1 MAIESEKILGYL
13 GYDPKEIDSE
23 EKFKEKFDPD
33 FIKRSEAIKDDKI
46 YSAVVGKINGSLTSA
61 IKQVA
66 KSSGIEF
73 EAGELKSNMPEEVM
87 NIAFGKV
94 QNKMK
99 ELEAKAGAGNDEKVK
114 LWEEKYNKLESKAND
129 YKKSLE
135 ATANELTT
143 FKTNYETEK
152 KQFKIESELERELAG
167 FKWKAGA
174 SDLEKKG
181 FIMDF
186 KENHKLDLDE
196 EGKFYVANAKGE
208 RIKSKNKAS
217 EFMNLNE
224 VITNYGIEKKVY
236 AVAGDNVG
244 TQPRRGLFG
253 GSTPPANDPP
263 LTPVRKVHPNAQ
275 KNASV

>member
-1 MAIESEKILGYL
+1 MAIETEKILGYL
-13 GYDPKEIDSE
+13 GVDPKEIDSE
-23 EKFKEKFDPD
+23 EKFKETFDST
-33 FIKRSEAIKDDKI
+33 FIKRTEITKDPELYKDL
-46 YSAVVGKINGSLTSA
+46 VGKFNGSMTTK

-66 KSSGIEF
+66 KSAGIEF
-73 EAGELKSNMPEEVM
+73 EQGELKSNMPEEVM
-87 NIAFGKV
+87 NIAFNKV
-94 QNKMK
+94 QSRFK
-99 ELEAKAGAGNDEKVK
+99 ELEEKAGAGNDEKVK
-114 LWEEKYNKLESKAND
+114 QWEEKYSKLESKAND

-135 ATANELTT
+135 TTAGELTT

-181 FIMDF
+181 FVMDF

-196 EGKFYVANAKGE
+196 EGKFFVANAKGE

-236 AVAGDNVG
+236 AVAGEG
-244 TQPRRGLFG
+244 QPPRKGIFG
-253 GSTPPANDPP
+253 GGTPLPPAAP
-263 LTPVRKVHPNAQ
+263 LAGRAVHPRAQ
-275 KNASV
+275 KAAE

>member
-1 MAIESEKILGYL
+1 MAIETEKILGYL
-13 GYDPKEIDSE
+13 GVDPKEIDSE
-23 EKFKEKFDPD
+23 DKFKETFDST
-33 FIKRSEAIKDDKI
+33 FIKRSEITKDPELYKDL
-46 YSAVVGKINGSLTSA
+46 VGKFNGSMTTK

-66 KSSGIEF
+66 KSAGIEF
-73 EAGELKSNMPEEVM
+73 EQGELKSNMPEEVM
-87 NIAFGKV
+87 NIAFNKV
-94 QNKMK
+94 QSKLK
-99 ELEAKAGAGNDEKVK
+99 ELEEKAGAGNDEKVK
-114 LWEEKYNKLESKAND
+114 QWEEKYSKLESKAND

-135 ATANELTT
+135 TTANELTA

-181 FIMDF
+181 FIIDF

-196 EGKFYVANAKGE
+196 EGKFFVANVKGE

-236 AVAGDNVG
+236 AVAGDNG
-244 TQPRRGLFG
+244 NPPPRRPLFG
-253 GSTPPANDPP
+253 GGNPPQPAAP
-263 LTPVRKVHPNAQ
+263 LAGRTVHPRAQ
-275 KNASV
+275 RAAE